1 MSDPARRESTGDLLL
16 PADVLKR
23 LALSESGFVFDPVT
37 GDSFTANATG
47 LAIIRLAQH
56 ERDARRIAEALAQ
69 EFDVGTAE
77 AERELIEFS
86 GVLRRAVG

>member
-1 MSDPARRESTGDLLL
+1 MTDRAPREASGELLP

-37 GDSFTANATG
+37 GDSFSANGTA
-47 LAIIRLAQH
+47 LAVIRLAQH
-56 ERDARRIAEALAQ
+56 ERDAQRLAAVLAQ

-86 GVLRRAVG
+86 GVLRRVVG